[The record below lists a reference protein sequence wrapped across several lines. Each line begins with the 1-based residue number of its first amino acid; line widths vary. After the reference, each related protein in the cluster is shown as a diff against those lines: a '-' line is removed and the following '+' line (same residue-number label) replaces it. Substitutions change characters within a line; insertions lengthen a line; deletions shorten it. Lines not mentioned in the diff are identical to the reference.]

1 MAGQDLLLLS
11 QEGPEVVLGDAIDQP
26 LDPATVV
33 DPSAGRVVEGRWD
46 VDADPPVAR
55 AGVEV
60 ECRVLLALLA
70 AAVGL
75 AAGAMLE
82 HERTAERGLVGQEP
96 DGPRAGIT
104 LLR

>member
-1 MAGQDLLLLS
+1 R
-11 QEGPEVVLGDAIDQP
+11 EVMLGDAPDQA
-26 LDPATVV
+26 LDPTAVV
-33 DPSAGRVVEGRWD
+33 DPSAGRLVEGRWD

-60 ECRVLLALLA
+60 EGRGLLALLA

-82 HERTAERGLVGQEP
+82 HERPAGQRP
-96 DGPRAGIT
+96 ARPGFGPRASSRRAAGKSAGNEVS
-104 LLR
+104 